1 MKDNRPVNLNITTI
15 KFPLAAIASIT
26 HRISGI
32 ALFIGTAIVLYIM
45 QLSLESQAGFDLA
58 LQILSSPVAKLIVW
72 LLLSALFYHLIAGTK
87 HLLLDFGIG
96 ESKQGAK
103 TGATLTVV
111 LAAIAII
118 GAGVW
123 VW

>member
-1 MKDNRPVNLNITTI
+1 M
-15 KFPLAAIASIT
+15 
-26 HRISGI
+26 
-32 ALFIGTAIVLYIM
+32 
-45 QLSLESQAGFDLA
+45 
-58 LQILSSPVAKLIVW
+58 IVW

>member
-32 ALFIGTAIVLYIM
+32 ALFIGTAIILYIM

-58 LQILSSPVAKLIVW
+58 LQILNSPVAKLIVW

-103 TGATLTVV
+103 TGATLTIV